1 MHHQQR
7 VHVFSG
13 FFVFG
18 VVKEELRFARL
29 VSGKLLQLLLGSDAA
44 VISEADVEHLVEGL
58 AHVHF
63 VFANGGDLSGEP
75 PVFSSAFRFD
85 RQ

>member
-1 MHHQQR
+1 MHYQQR
-7 VHVFSG
+7 VHIFFG
-13 FFVFG
+13 LFVFG
-18 VVKEELRFARL
+18 VVKEELRFAGL
-29 VSGKLLQLLLGSDAA
+29 VPGQLLQFLLGPDAA

-75 PVFSSAFRFD
+75 PVFPSALQFD
-85 RQ
+85 GQ